1 MEKNSDFNILASKHM
16 SDSQAKFGVLLPT
29 REAVMSGRS
38 DPSSLFQLAERTE
51 ALGYDSVWVG
61 DSLTARPRIDALTT
75 LAAVGA
81 RTRRVRLGTAIFL
94 AALRHPV
101 MLAYQ
106 LASLDWMTG
115 GRIDL
120 GVGYGRA
127 KEPTQEHEF
136 EILGLNPSARM
147 KMSEE
152 LVHVMRRL
160 WRENDVSHEGK
171 FTRFE
176 HVTIEP
182 KPVQPGGVPIW
193 LASNNVEPG
202 LRRVAR
208 LGDGWLNNIKSPEV
222 YRECWDKIRGYA
234 ADAKRDPNSIHPAIY
249 FTLAAGG
256 KEAVVEGQSFLAQ
269 YYNRSYEA
277 VANAMLCVTGS
288 WDEVI
293 DWMEKYIEA
302 GAGTVVLRFAARDQL
317 GVLDGC
323 AEALNRRGLLGNTSD
338 LT

>member
-1 MEKNSDFNILASKHM
+1 MNDSKPN
-16 SDSQAKFGVLLPT
+16 FGVLLPT
-29 REAVMSGRS
+29 REAVMTGRS
-38 DPSSLFQLAERTE
+38 DPSLIFQLADRAET
-51 ALGYDSVWVG
+51 LGFHSVWVG
-61 DSLTARPRIDALTT
+61 DSLTARPRVEALTT

-101 MLAYQ
+101 LLAYQ
-106 LASLDWMTG
+106 LASLDWLTA

-120 GVGYGRA
+120 GVGYGRP

-136 EILGLNPSARM
+136 RILGLPPEARI

-152 LVHVMRRL
+152 LVRVMRRL
-160 WRENDVSHEGK
+160 WQENDVSHSGK

-176 HVTIEP
+176 HVTLEP

-193 LASNNVEPG
+193 LASNDVEPG

-208 LGDGWLNNIKSPEV
+208 MGNGWLNNIKSSDV
-222 YRECWDKIRGYA
+222 YRECWKKIRAYA
-234 ADAKRDPNSIHPAIY
+234 AEANRDPDSIEPGLYVTI
-249 FTLAAGG
+249 AGG
-256 KEAVVEGQSFLAQ
+256 EKDAGGEGQTFLAQ

-277 VANAMLCVTGS
+277 VAKAMLCITGP

-293 DWMEKYIEA
+293 DRIEA
-302 GAGTVVLRFAARDQL
+302 FRQGGAHTIVLRLAARDQL
-317 GVLDGC
+317 GALEAC
-323 AEALNRRGLLGNTSD
+323 AEALNRRGFLS
-338 LT
+338 

>member
-1 MEKNSDFNILASKHM
+1 
-16 SDSQAKFGVLLPT
+16 
-29 REAVMSGRS
+29 
-38 DPSSLFQLAERTE
+38 
-51 ALGYDSVWVG
+51 
-61 DSLTARPRIDALTT
+61 
-75 LAAVGA
+75 
-81 RTRRVRLGTAIFL
+81 VRLGTAIFL
-94 AALRHPV
+94 AALRHTIL
-101 MLAYQ
+101 LAHQ
-106 LASLDWMTG
+106 LGSLDWMTG

-120 GVGYGRA
+120 GVGYGRP

-136 EILGLNPSARM
+136 EILGLAPGSRM

-160 WRENDVSHEGK
+160 WRENDVSYTGT

-176 HVTIEP
+176 HVTLEP

-202 LRRVAR
+202 LKRVAR
-208 LGDGWLNNIKSPEV
+208 LGDGWLNNIKSPDV
-222 YRECWDKIRGYA
+222 YRECWEKVRGYA
-234 ADAKRDPNSIHPAIY
+234 IDAGRDSNSIHPAIY

-256 KEAVVEGQSFLAQ
+256 KEAIVEGQTFLAQ

-293 DWMEKYIEA
+293 DWMEKYIQA
-302 GAGTVVLRFAARDQL
+302 GARTVVLRFAARDQL
-317 GVLDGC
+317 AYLDAC
-323 AEALNRRGLLGNTSD
+323 AEALARRGLLVNP
-338 LT
+338 

>member
-1 MEKNSDFNILASKHM
+1 M
-16 SDSQAKFGVLLPT
+16 SDIQPRFGVLLPT
-29 REAVMSGRS
+29 REAVMSGRTDS
-38 DPSSLFQLAERTE
+38 SSLFQMAERAET
-51 ALGYDSVWVG
+51 LGYNSIWVG

-106 LASLDWMTG
+106 LASLDWMTS

-120 GVGYGRA
+120 GIGYGRA

-136 EILGLNPSARM
+136 EILGLDPAARM

-152 LVHVMRRL
+152 LVQVMRRL

-182 KPVQPGGVPIW
+182 KPAQSGGVPIW
-193 LASNNVEPG
+193 LAANNVEPG
-202 LRRVAR
+202 LKRVAR

-234 ADAKRDPNSIHPAIY
+234 ADHQRDPDSIHPGIY

-256 KEAVVEGQSFLAQ
+256 KDAVAEGQTFLAQ

-288 WDEVI
+288 WNEVI
-293 DWMEKYIEA
+293 DRMQKYIDA
-302 GAGTVVLRFAARDQL
+302 GARTVVLRFAARDQV
-317 GVLDGC
+317 GTLDAC
-323 AEALNRRGLLGNTSD
+323 AEALNRRNLLIAP
-338 LT
+338 